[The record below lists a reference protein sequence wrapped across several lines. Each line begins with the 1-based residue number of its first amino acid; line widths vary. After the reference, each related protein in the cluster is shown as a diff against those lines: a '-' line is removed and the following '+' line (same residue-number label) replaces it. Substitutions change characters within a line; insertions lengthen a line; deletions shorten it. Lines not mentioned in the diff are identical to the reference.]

1 MMKRLRAS
9 ASWTMTATW
18 SCGAMPPSLRRESAV
33 PKAKPA
39 SLLDDVLAR
48 VKAKRPGFMPW
59 HERLPDDLQA
69 ELAAIRER
77 FHAGGIASQK
87 RALAVAIAE
96 VVAER
101 GHTKPGEQA
110 VISWLNRKA

>member
-1 MMKRLRAS
+1 
-9 ASWTMTATW
+9 
-18 SCGAMPPSLRRESAV
+18 MPLSQREPSVA
-33 PKAKPA
+33 KAKAP

-59 HERLPDDLQA
+59 NERLPDDLQA

-77 FHAGGIASQK
+77 FHAGDIASQK

-110 VISWLNRKA
+110 VITWLNRKA

>member
-1 MMKRLRAS
+1 
-9 ASWTMTATW
+9 MTATW
-18 SCGAMPPSLRRESAV
+18 SCGVMPLSLRRESAV

-59 HERLPDDLQA
+59 NERLPDDLQA

-110 VISWLNRKA
+110 VLAWLNRKA

>member
-1 MMKRLRAS
+1 MM
-9 ASWTMTATW
+9 ATW
-18 SCGAMPPSLRRESAV
+18 SCGVMPLSQREPSVA
-33 PKAKPA
+33 KAKAP

-48 VKAKRPGFMPW
+48 VKTRKPGFIPW

-69 ELAAIRER
+69 DLAAIRER

-87 RALAVAIAE
+87 RALATAIAE

-110 VISWLNRKA
+110 VLAWLNRKA

>member
-1 MMKRLRAS
+1 M
-9 ASWTMTATW
+9 
-18 SCGAMPPSLRRESAV
+18 

-48 VKAKRPGFMPW
+48 VKTRRPGFTPW
-59 HERLPDDLQA
+59 HERLPDELQA

-77 FHAGGIASQK
+77 FHAGEIASQK
-87 RALAVAIAE
+87 RALATAIAE

-101 GHTKPGEQA
+101 GNPRPGEQA